1 MLAKVEND
9 LLYNGFLN
17 KYNQIKFSQISEKS
31 HKKASDG
38 ELKKAI
44 IDGVLIY
51 DGLNVEE
58 ILNYKNGYKPF
69 EKISTIVVQIKND
82 DFEAFGIRMNSGM
95 EKLFNEASNKARN
108 DCGRIARPSEWLV
121 FLVSSSDMDIL
132 NIQKCHSNV
141 FKSFSDEVWD
151 SYRTLGLSSNSLIEY
166 LNK

>member
-1 MLAKVEND
+1 M
-9 LLYNGFLN
+9 
-17 KYNQIKFSQISEKS
+17 
-31 HKKASDG
+31 
-38 ELKKAI
+38 
-44 IDGVLIY
+44 
-51 DGLNVEE
+51 
-58 ILNYKNGYKPF
+58 NYKNGYKPF

-95 EKLFNEASNKARN
+95 EKFFNEASNKARN

-166 LNK
+166 LIYYTANVTVVLFLVFSCVSIPDVPKWYLLLLIVISI